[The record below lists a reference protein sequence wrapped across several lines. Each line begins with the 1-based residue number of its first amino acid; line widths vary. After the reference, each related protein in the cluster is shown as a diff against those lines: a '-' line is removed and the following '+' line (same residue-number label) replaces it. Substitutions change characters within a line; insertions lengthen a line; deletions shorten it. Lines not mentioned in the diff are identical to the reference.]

1 MKGWAA
7 EAEAALAHQVKDKT
21 EAAYLTTDLF
31 DDRIVLMQKWAD
43 YVAGETTH
51 GTGKTG

>member
-7 EAEAALAHQVKDKT
+7 EAEAALAHQVRNKT

-31 DDRIVLMQKWAD
+31 DIGVTQLD
-43 YVAGETTH
+43 GECTWDKP
-51 GTGKTG
+51 GNLARPTG